1 MGKKKSAALVVGA
14 GISGIRAALDLAE
27 TGCGVT
33 LIERSGHTGGILSQ
47 LDYQFPSNHCGMCK
61 MLPVVDRDAGSQFCL
76 RKGVVHENIEILLA
90 TELISLEGEAGNFT
104 ATLSQNPGPVD
115 PGRCIGC
122 GRCVEV
128 CPVEKPDQ
136 FNAGLSLQKAIYL
149 PVPHAIPNT
158 YMIDLSV
165 CTQCNECGKICP
177 TGAISLLEEKRKDF
191 RILVV
196 DDELIVRDSIKLWLA
211 DEGFSVD
218 MADSGPKALELLSK
232 GAYHLML
239 LDIKMPGMD
248 GIKVLKK
255 ARKDFPELC
264 VILMTAYA
272 TIETAVEAMKI
283 GALDYLVKPF
293 EPEAM
298 IPRVI
303 KLYQELE
310 LKNQLKI
317 EVGAVILCGGTSYF
331 DPGSGKNTFG
341 YGINP
346 NVLTSLE
353 FERLLS
359 GTGPQQDLN
368 SSSNQRYFIRPSD
381 GKPIKK
387 VAWLQCVG
395 SRNLQTEADFC
406 SSVCCMHAIKEALL
420 AKEKFCAPTGE
431 EIEAAIFY
439 SDMRTFGKSFQQY
452 KDQAETDHGV
462 RFERGLVHSL
472 FPDKL
477 SKDIITRWVDIQ
489 GKSHEET
496 FDLAILSV
504 GQRPALKTA
513 ELSKMLGISV
523 NKWGFC
529 ETEPHSLTKTNK
541 PGIFIGGSFG
551 GLKDIADSNISAG
564 AAALEASRT
573 IHISDKGPTIIPK
586 KLPLTR
592 NILRELPRIQVVIC
606 TCSETFVKADDLSDI
621 IEHLESYPEVEKVAV
636 LDRVCT
642 SLGLDELIEITDK
655 NQPNRILIGACM
667 PCVYSWKPREIG
679 HKLRL
684 DPALI
689 EVIDIYS
696 RVMDLPDNS
705 AHETRI
711 IMENSLKMGIARLRR
726 IDPDPVKG
734 VKIRQKALIV
744 GGGIAGVTAALAIAD
759 HGFQVD
765 LVEQKEKLGGNLN
778 WLLRTVEGFATRPL
792 LDEIMAKVVK
802 HPCIITHNS
811 SRIVSSHGQVGNFT
825 SIIEDMDAGVQ
836 TIKHGVTILATG
848 GTEAP
853 VTSYNYGS
861 SKYIITQKELE
872 QKLAGNS
879 SDDAVDP
886 NRMETIIMIQ
896 CVGSREKPRN
906 YCSRICCQASLKH
919 ALLLKDNNP
928 AINIFIFYRDIMTY
942 GFAEQYYTRARKAGI
957 VFIPYDIDNK
967 PQVKVCDDGVSV
979 FAFEPIVGRQVKI
992 TADLLVLAGGIIPTL
1007 GQELASIFGISLDEN
1022 QFFKEA
1028 ESKFRPL
1035 DSIKEGV
1042 FGCGLSL
1049 GPRSIPES
1057 IASAKAAAQRALRIL
1072 SHEEMPSGKITA
1084 KIHQSLCVLCE
1095 KCITACPYGA
1105 RLLDHDLGKILI
1117 NPIMCQGCGTCAT
1130 VCPSSASFLAGY
1142 QDQQMF
1148 DIIDAAMEGIFN

>member
-1 MGKKKSAALVVGA
+1 MRKKKSSALVVGA
-14 GISGIRAALDLAE
+14 GISGIGAALDLAE

-61 MLPVVDRDAGSQFCL
+61 MLPLVDRDAGSQFCL

-104 ATLSQNPGPVD
+104 ATLSQNTGPVD
-115 PGRCIGC
+115 PDRCIGC

-128 CPVEKPDQ
+128 CPVERPNQ

-158 YMIDLSV
+158 YIIDLSV
-165 CTQCNECGKICP
+165 CTQCNECEKICP
-177 TGAISLLEEKRKDF
+177 TGAISFLEEKRKDF
-191 RILVV
+191 RVLVV

-218 MADSGPKALELLSK
+218 MAGSGPEALELL
-232 GAYHLML
+232 GTCTYHLML

-248 GIKVLKK
+248 GVKVLKK
-255 ARKDFPELC
+255 AREDFPELC

-272 TIETAVEAMKI
+272 TVETAVEAMKI

-293 EPEAM
+293 DPEAM
-298 IPRVI
+298 LPKVI
-303 KLYQELE
+303 KIYQDLELE
-310 LKNQLKI
+310 NELKI

-331 DPGSGKNTFG
+331 DPGSGKDTFG
-341 YGINP
+341 YNLNP
-346 NVLTSLE
+346 NVFTSLE

-359 GTGPQQDLN
+359 GTGPQQGLN
-368 SSSNQRYFIRPSD
+368 SSSNQRYFTRPSD
-381 GKPIKK
+381 GKPVQK

-395 SRNLQTEADFC
+395 SRDLQIGADFC

-420 AKEKFCAPTGE
+420 AKEKFCTKTGAKL
-431 EIEAAIFY
+431 EAAIFY

-452 KDQAETDHGV
+452 KDQAETEHKV
-462 RFERGLVHSL
+462 RFERGRVHSL
-472 FPDKL
+472 FPDKS
-477 SKDIITRWVDIQ
+477 SKDIITRWVDIK

-496 FDLAILSV
+496 FDLVVLSV

-529 ETEPHSLTKTNK
+529 ETDPLFPTKTNK

-551 GLKDIADSNISAG
+551 GLKDIADSNIFAG
-564 AAALEASRT
+564 AAALEASST
-573 IHISDKGPTIIPK
+573 IHILNKEPAIIPK
-586 KLPLTR
+586 NLPLTR
-592 NILRELPRIQVVIC
+592 NVLREAPRIQVVIC
-606 TCSETFVKADDLSDI
+606 TCSENIIKAEDMSDI
-621 IEHLESYPEVEKVAV
+621 IENLESYPAVEKVV
-636 LDRVCT
+636 LLDRVCT
-642 SLGLDELIEITDK
+642 SLGLDELVEITEK
-655 NQPNRILIGACM
+655 NQPNRILVGACM
-667 PCVYSWKPREIG
+667 PCVYSWKARQIA
-679 HKLRL
+679 HKIRL

-696 RVMDLPDNS
+696 RVMDLPNNS
-705 AHETRI
+705 AQETRI
-711 IMENSLKMGIARLRR
+711 IMENSLKMGIAGLRR

-734 VKIRQKALIV
+734 VKIKQKALIV
-744 GGGIAGVTAALAIAD
+744 GGGIAGMTAALAIAD

-778 WLLRTVEGFATRPL
+778 WLLRTVEGLATRPL
-792 LDEIMAKVVK
+792 LDETMAKVIK

-811 SRIVSSHGQVGNFT
+811 SRVITSHGQVGNFT
-825 SIIEDMDAGVQ
+825 SIIEDMEGKAH
-836 TIKHGVTILATG
+836 TIKHGVIILAAG

-872 QKLAGNS
+872 QKLAENTI
-879 SDDAVDP
+879 DASKI
-886 NRMETIIMIQ
+886 ETIIMIQ

-906 YCSRICCQASLKH
+906 YCSRICCQAALKH
-919 ALLLKDNNP
+919 ALLLKDKNP

-942 GFAEQYYTRARKAGI
+942 GFAEQYYTRARQSGI
-957 VFIPYDIDNK
+957 IFIPYDIDNK
-967 PQVKVCDDGVSV
+967 PQVQVRDDALSV
-979 FAFEPIVGRQVKI
+979 FAFEPIIGRQVKI
-992 TADLLVLAGGIIPTL
+992 NADLVVLAGGIIPTI
-1007 GQELASIFGISLDEN
+1007 GQEAASIFGIDLDEN

-1035 DSIKEGV
+1035 DSIKEGI
-1042 FGCGLSL
+1042 FACGLCL

-1057 IASAKAAAQRALRIL
+1057 IASAQAAAQRALRIL
-1072 SHEEMPSGKITA
+1072 SHAQMPSGKITA
-1084 KIHQSLCVLCE
+1084 KIHQSLCALCE
-1095 KCITACPYGA
+1095 KCIDACPYGA
-1105 RLLDHDLGKILI
+1105 RLLDHELGKIFI

-1130 VCPSSASFLAGY
+1130 VCPNSASFLAGY

-1148 DIIDAAMEGIFN
+1148 DIIDAALEGILN